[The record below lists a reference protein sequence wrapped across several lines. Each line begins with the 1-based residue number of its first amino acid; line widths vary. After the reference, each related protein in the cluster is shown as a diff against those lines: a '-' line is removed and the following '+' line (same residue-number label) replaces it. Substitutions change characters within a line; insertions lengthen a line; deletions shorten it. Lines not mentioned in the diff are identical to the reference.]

1 MLYQT
6 RVSNQYGIKG
16 QLYFSDNQELAT
28 KHPLEEG
35 TGYNPEQLIAS
46 AWATCLNATIQSI
59 LESKDLSHDSRV
71 DITITLCEEKHEPGY
86 YFQVDAQAAID
97 QLSLEDAEVIIAQA
111 HLRCPVSKL
120 LVGAKTLTLKT
131 VVYNE

>member
-6 RVSNQYGIKG
+6 RVSNQDGIKG

-35 TGYNPEQLIAS
+35 PGYNPEQLIAS
-46 AWATCLNATIQSI
+46 AWATCLNATIQA
-59 LESKDLSHDSRV
+59 LLEARGLQHESKV
-71 DITITLCEEKHEPGY
+71 EIEVTLCREKEEPGY
-86 YFQVDAQAAID
+86 YFPVDAQAAID
-97 QLSLEDAEVIIAQA
+97 QLNLEDAEVIINQA

-131 VVYNE
+131 VAY

>member
-6 RVSNQYGIKG
+6 RVSNQDGIRG
-16 QLYFSDNQELAT
+16 QLHFSDNQELAT

-35 TGYNPEQLIAS
+35 PGYNPEQLIAS
-46 AWATCLNATIQSI
+46 AWATCLNATIQALLEARGLH
-59 LESKDLSHDSRV
+59 LESKV
-71 DITITLCEEKHEPGY
+71 EIEVTLCREKEEPGY

-97 QLSLEDAEVIIAQA
+97 QLSLEDAEAIIGQA

-131 VVYNE
+131 VDY

>member
-6 RVSNQYGIKG
+6 RVSNHDGIRG
-16 QLYFSDNQELAT
+16 QLHFSDNQELAT

-35 TGYNPEQLIAS
+35 PGYNPEQLIAS
-46 AWATCLNATIQSI
+46 AWATCLNATIQALLEARGLH
-59 LESKDLSHDSRV
+59 LESKV
-71 DITITLCEEKHEPGY
+71 EIEVTLCREKEEPGY

-97 QLSLEDAEVIIAQA
+97 QLSLEDAEAIIGQA

-120 LVGAKTLTLKT
+120 LVGAKTLTLRT
-131 VVYNE
+131 VIY